1 MLSIIVILA
10 IMFAINLAM
19 IFAVIR
25 LAKRTGD
32 NLQKFFLDKAG
43 YLFDVKEKEENIVE
57 VNQTAAAETE
67 ESKIVMV
74 ANDVDNT
81 KYKSAT
87 FGDEYK
93 NLKSE
98 MDFDRDAVIINV
110 ISDDELDDKE
120 HEFDAA
126 IMEIDKSFDFE
137 TIYELGTVSGKDQIK
152 VLREV
157 FNKKQ
162 NEFLDKYLEGL
173 EGKDFAA
180 IDFFNN
186 VKENAKLVDQNYYVK
201 TGWEDEYYDD
211 LGDNVVTVHDDNIVE
226 GIKIVHKN
234 KMYDYSI

>member
-32 NLQKFFLDKAG
+32 NLQKFFLDKTG
-43 YLFDVKEKEENIVE
+43 YLFDVKEKEENAVQE
-57 VNQTAAAETE
+57 DEKAPVETE

-74 ANDVDNT
+74 ATDVDNT

-98 MDFDRDAVIINV
+98 MDFDRDSVILDVIN
-110 ISDDELDDKE
+110 DDEENNVE
-120 HEFDAA
+120 HEFDTAV
-126 IMEIDKSFDFE
+126 MEINNSFDFE
-137 TIYELGTVSGKDQIK
+137 TIYELGTVSSKDQIK
-152 VLREV
+152 ILREV
-157 FNKKQ
+157 FDKKQ
-162 NEFLDKYLEGL
+162 NAYLNKYLESLGGR
-173 EGKDFAA
+173 EFAA
-180 IDFFNN
+180 IDFFNS
-186 VKENAKLVDQNYYVK
+186 VKENAKLADQNYYVK
-201 TGWEDEYYDD
+201 TGWKEEYYDD